1 MTTPTLHTG
10 HTHFVYWPHL
20 LCILVTLD
28 CVNVKL
34 VNVYSA
40 FLFVGGCG
48 LFGCHGYISL
58 LGAELLSILEVLCG
72 DPLYLDNT
80 MIAQVLT
87 HCSHHVANIRSMVS
101 GRGSGCGLGCVYMKN
116 SMEYYCTVE
125 PLTVDTSLIWTL
137 AFVLKNYP

>member
-1 MTTPTLHTG
+1 MTTPTLYTG

-87 HCSHHVANIRSMVS
+87 HCSHHVANISSMVS
-101 GRGSGCGLGCVYMKN
+101 GRGSGCGLGLCIHG
-116 SMEYYCTVE
+116 E
-125 PLTVDTSLIWTL
+125 
-137 AFVLKNYP
+137 